1 MGWWWENKTLK
12 YSRWW
17 RFMSLSNIAA
27 RRVGLDATMLLL
39 LWIYDRQQSDFLII
53 KRPGERQQQKQF
65 QWKMQ
70 FAAMSQWKNF
80 QFNDRAATMSWKLE
94 ADSDVHW
101 SIGHI
106 YLSMHHHHH
115 PNTSTIH
122 MHRWSK
128 IIKIFSNN
136 DINNTRS
143 RGIVE
148 RGGKKSEK
156 TTILN
161 NLNSIDR
168 GVHTHHK
175 RNIAAAW
182 VMEKKETKEETWKFS
197 VVSLLTLCI
206 WYFNFHCR
214 WLEVIETYRATLDLV
229 ICGLTC
235 GAHTLPWNAIRL
247 MKFYFLVRK

>member
-1 MGWWWENKTLK
+1 MKIYESFK
-12 YSRWW
+12 YCRASRWIGRDYAAAAMNLW
-17 RFMSLSNIAA
+17 SSAERFSHHKKTGRE
-27 RRVGLDATMLLL
+27 RR
-39 LWIYDRQQSDFLII
+39 
-53 KRPGERQQQKQF
+53 QQKQF

-106 YLSMHHHHH
+106 YLSMHHHH

-148 RGGKKSEK
+148 REKKSEK

-182 VMEKKETKEETWKFS
+182 CDGEERNEGGNLKILCCFTFD
-197 VVSLLTLCI
+197 SLYMI
-206 WYFNFHCR
+206 F
-214 WLEVIETYRATLDLV
+214 
-229 ICGLTC
+229 
-235 GAHTLPWNAIRL
+235 
-247 MKFYFLVRK
+247 

>member
-106 YLSMHHHHH
+106 YLSMHHHH

-143 RGIVE
+143 RGIE
-148 RGGKKSEK
+148 RREK
-156 TTILN
+156 VWEN
-161 NLNSIDR
+161 NNFKQSQLDR
-168 GVHTHHK
+168 S
-175 RNIAAAW
+175 W
-182 VMEKKETKEETWKFS
+182 
-197 VVSLLTLCI
+197 
-206 WYFNFHCR
+206 
-214 WLEVIETYRATLDLV
+214 
-229 ICGLTC
+229 
-235 GAHTLPWNAIRL
+235 GAHTSQAQHCCSLTDGEERNEGGNLKIL
-247 MKFYFLVRK
+247 CCFTFDSLYMIF